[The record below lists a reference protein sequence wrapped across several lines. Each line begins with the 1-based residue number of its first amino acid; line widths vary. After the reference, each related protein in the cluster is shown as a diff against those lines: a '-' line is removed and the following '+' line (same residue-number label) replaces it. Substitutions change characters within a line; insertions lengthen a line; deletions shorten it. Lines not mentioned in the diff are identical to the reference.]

1 MSFSCVMT
9 PSKIPA
15 DLGTTSTEDLLA
27 RRRALAETIGDPQR
41 VLAGS
46 LVEQHR
52 RCGKPGCAC
61 ASGDGHGPY
70 AYFSPRQVER
80 GRLRY
85 VPARLVAVV
94 RRCLDRCGEVEAA
107 LAEIATINVELLA
120 RRELT

>member
-1 MSFSCVMT
+1 MT
-9 PSKIPA
+9 PPKVPA

-27 RRRALAETIGDPQR
+27 RRRALADGIGDLQR
-41 VLAGS
+41 LLAGV

-52 RCGKPGCAC
+52 RCGKPGCSC
-61 ASGDGHGPY
+61 AAGDGHGPY
-70 AYFSPRQVER
+70 SYVSPRQIER

-94 RRCLDRCGEVEAA
+94 RHYLDRSGEVEAA
-107 LAEIATINVELLA
+107 LAEISAINVELLA

>member
-1 MSFSCVMT
+1 MT
-9 PSKIPA
+9 PPKVRA

-27 RRRALAETIGDPQR
+27 RRRALAETIGDLQR

-61 ASGDGHGPY
+61 AAGDGHGPY
-70 AYFSPRQVER
+70 VYFSPRQVER

-94 RRCLDRCGEVEAA
+94 HRYLDRGGEVEAA
-107 LAEIATINVELLA
+107 LAEIAAINVELLA

>member
-1 MSFSCVMT
+1 MT
-9 PSKIPA
+9 PPKIRTDP
-15 DLGTTSTEDLLA
+15 GTTSTEDLLA

-52 RCGKPGCAC
+52 RCGKPSCAC
-61 ASGDGHGPY
+61 TGGDGHGPY
-70 AYFSPRQVER
+70 AYLSPRQVER

-94 RRCLDRCGEVEAA
+94 RHYLDRSGEVEAA
-107 LAEIATINVELLA
+107 LAEISAINVELLA

>member
-1 MSFSCVMT
+1 MS
-9 PSKIPA
+9 PPKIPT

-27 RRRALAETIGDPQR
+27 RRRALAGEIGDAQR

-52 RCGKPGCAC
+52 RCGRPGCSC
-61 ASGDGHGPY
+61 AGGDGHGPY
-70 AYFSPRQVER
+70 AYFSPRQIEK

-94 RRCLDRCGEVEAA
+94 RRYLDRSVEVEAL
-107 LAEIATINVELLA
+107 LAEISAINVELLA